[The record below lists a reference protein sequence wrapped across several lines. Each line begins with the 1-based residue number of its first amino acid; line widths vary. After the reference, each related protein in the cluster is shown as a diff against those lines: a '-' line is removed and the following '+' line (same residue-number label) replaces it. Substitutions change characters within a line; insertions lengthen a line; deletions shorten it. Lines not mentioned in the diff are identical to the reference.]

1 MLKITFKEIDKEIEK
16 QIVEIWGNWVTEYG
30 CLHYG
35 DGCYSLAAI
44 YDGKPVGFISTYPVQ
59 LPVPLQM
66 YSDAYID
73 DLEVHED
80 FRRQGIAREMLS
92 MTESWAKAYGYH
104 QIRSWSSDD
113 KKEAI
118 PMWYS
123 LGYGVCPAIMRGIS
137 VIKEFIGKPVYGFYV
152 SKVL

>member
-1 MLKITFKEIDKEIEK
+1 MLNITFKEIDKEIEK

-59 LPVPLQM
+59 LSVPLQM

-80 FRRQGIAREMLS
+80 FRRQGIARELLS
-92 MTESWAKAYGYH
+92 MTAPNTYLDSYLEEVLNGIMKKL
-104 QIRSWSSDD
+104 SSLRLLS
-113 KKEAI
+113 
-118 PMWYS
+118 S
-123 LGYGVCPAIMRGIS
+123 LGEDFLNNKASIWFIS
-137 VIKEFIGKPVYGFYV
+137 ITLSNTNKE
-152 SKVL
+152 